1 MTEVLLRLKRRP
13 YVILG
18 LIALAL
24 VVTVLTA
31 GTAFRPRSF
40 GFGWQVATG
49 LLLLAGMGYQWML
62 LIARSGGA
70 AAQVRRHYA
79 AHRWVGVGLTL
90 LFAVHAVRY
99 GHAWTSAL
107 VLTFIAIAAT
117 GLLNREVIPY
127 RSRWLYRS
135 WLWLHIALSAALLP
149 LVALHVWVALTYQ

>member
-1 MTEVLLRLKRRP
+1 MTEVLLRLRRRP

-18 LIALAL
+18 LIALSL

-31 GTAFRPRSF
+31 GTAFRPKSF
-40 GFGWQVATG
+40 GFNWQVVTG
-49 LLLLAGMGYQWML
+49 ALLLTGMGYQWML
-62 LIARSGGA
+62 LIARSGGQA
-70 AAQVRRHYA
+70 ARVRRHYA

-90 LFAVHAVRY
+90 LFAVHAVRF
-99 GHAWTSAL
+99 GHAWTLAL

-127 RSRWLYRS
+127 RSRRLYKA

-149 LVALHVWVALTYQ
+149 LVGLHVWVALTYQ